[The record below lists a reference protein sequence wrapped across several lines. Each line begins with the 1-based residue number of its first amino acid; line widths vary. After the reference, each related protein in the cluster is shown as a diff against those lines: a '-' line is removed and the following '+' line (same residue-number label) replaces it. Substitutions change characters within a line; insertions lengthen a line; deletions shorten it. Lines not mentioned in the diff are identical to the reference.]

1 MPLRIE
7 CVMRIL
13 ILNLRPESLNASTR
27 ALSDQGYELVV
38 ESGLT
43 VDQVLALSPEVL
55 VTEVTPSDLSCCAL
69 VTQLKSRPE
78 TESPVK
84 IVIIVEGGALER
96 ARALDLGADATISFP
111 FEPLEL
117 AASVRAQFRERK
129 PQEELKTM
137 LKYAV
142 QREHFAD
149 IAVESLSGPLGKRR
163 LWMIPAILALST
175 AAVLAAVYLGISSRT
190 TRKETRQLRAEIT
203 RLSSG
208 LGPQGDIQRRAEFAR
223 GLFEAQSRSASVTR
237 ESLKA
242 QSEDLHK
249 RVARGG
255 SDADSLKHQLADTQ
269 NRLKLLESEGKIA
282 ENVVHDYGPSVC
294 LLHVVVE
301 FLDKETGHPI
311 QVAVD
316 TAGKPLVDA
325 KGMVTL
331 DEGGTGPHLQ
341 IDVFGT
347 GFIVKR
353 EGKIITNHHVVEP
366 WWKDEDLKKLV
377 DQGADAYVLSYEVY
391 FPGKAEGLRAKLDRI
406 SSNADL
412 ATLQLDSPLPPK
424 TAVLELDDRT
434 QATVT
439 GDAVV
444 LIGYPTGIEGILA
457 RAGSDVAQ
465 KIVSDTQDV
474 NRIMSQLASQHL
486 IRPTTT
492 QGHIGDVLDDKIVYD
507 AATTSGGSG
516 GPLFNRDG
524 KVIGINFAI
533 LRDFGGSNLA
543 VPVKYAKDLL
553 R

>member
-1 MPLRIE
+1 MPRRIE
-7 CVMRIL
+7 YPMRVL
-13 ILNLRPESLNASTR
+13 ILNLRPESLDATTG
-27 ALSDQGYELVV
+27 ALSGQGYEVV
-38 ESGLT
+38 AESGLT

-69 VTQLKSRPE
+69 VTQLKSRPD
-78 TESPVK
+78 TESPLK
-84 IVIIVEGGALER
+84 IVILVEGGALER
-96 ARALDLGADATISFP
+96 ARALDLGADDAISFP
-111 FEPLEL
+111 FEAVEF
-117 AASVRAQFRERK
+117 AARIRAQFRERK
-129 PQEELKTM
+129 PQEELNTM

-149 IAVESLSGPLGKRR
+149 IAVESLSGPVAKRR
-163 LWMIPAILALST
+163 LWMIPAILVLSA
-175 AAVLAAVYLGISSRT
+175 AAVIAAVYLGISGRGA
-190 TRKETRQLRAEIT
+190 RKETRQLRAELT
-203 RLSSG
+203 RLSTSVG
-208 LGPQGDIQRRAEFAR
+208 QQGEFQRRTEFTR
-223 GLFEAQSRSASVTR
+223 GVLDAQSQSASATR

-255 SDADSLKHQLADTQ
+255 SDSDSLKHQLADTQ

-282 ENVVHDYGPSVC
+282 ENVVQTYGPSVC

-301 FLDKETGHPI
+301 FLDKESGRPI
-311 QVAVD
+311 QIAVD
-316 TAGKPLVDA
+316 GAGKPLVDT

-331 DEGGTGPHLQ
+331 DEGGPGPHLQ
-341 IDVFGT
+341 VDVFGT
-347 GFIVKR
+347 GFPVKR
-353 EGKIITNHHVVEP
+353 DGKIITNHHVVEP
-366 WWKDEDLKKLV
+366 WWKDEDLKKLL
-377 DQGADAYVLSYEVY
+377 DQGATAYVLSYEVY

-406 SSNADL
+406 SPKADL
-412 ATLQLDSPLPPK
+412 ATLQLEAPLPPK

-457 RAGSDVAQ
+457 RAGSDVSQ
-465 KIVSDTQDV
+465 KIINGTPDV
-474 NRIMSQLASQHL
+474 NLIMSQLASQHL

-524 KVIGINFAI
+524 KVIGINFAV

-553 R
+553 K

>member
-7 CVMRIL
+7 YVMRVL
-13 ILNLRPESLNASTR
+13 ILNLRSESLEATSR
-27 ALSDQGYELVV
+27 ALSGQGYEVLT
-38 ESGLT
+38 ETGLT
-43 VDQVLALSPEVL
+43 VEQVLALSPEVL

-69 VTQLKSRPE
+69 VTQLKSRPD
-78 TESPVK
+78 TESPLK
-84 IVIIVEGGALER
+84 IVILVEGGALER
-96 ARALDLGADATISFP
+96 ARALDLGADDAISFP
-111 FEPLEL
+111 FEPVEF
-117 AASVRAQFRERK
+117 AARIRAQFRERK
-129 PQEELKTM
+129 PQEELNTM

-149 IAVESLSGPLGKRR
+149 IAVESLGGPVAKRR
-163 LWMIPAILALST
+163 LWMIPAILVLSAAALI
-175 AAVLAAVYLGISSRT
+175 AAVYLGISGRG

-203 RLSSG
+203 RLSSSVG
-208 LGPQGDIQRRAEFAR
+208 QQGDFQRRTEFTR
-223 GLFEAQSRSASVTR
+223 GVLDAQSKSASATR

-242 QSEDLHK
+242 QSADLNK

-282 ENVVHDYGPSVC
+282 ENVVQTYGPSVC

-301 FLDKETGHPI
+301 FLDKESGRPI

-316 TAGKPLVDA
+316 SAGKPLVDA

-331 DEGGTGPHLQ
+331 DEGGPGPHLQ

-347 GFIVKR
+347 GFPVKR
-353 EGKIITNHHVVEP
+353 DGKIITNHHVVEP
-366 WWKDEDLKKLV
+366 WWKDDDLKKLL
-377 DQGADAYVLSYEVY
+377 DQGAYVLSYEVY
-391 FPGKAEGLRAKLDRI
+391 FPGKAEGVRAKLDRI
-406 SSNADL
+406 SPKADL
-412 ATLQLDSPLPPK
+412 ATLQLEAPLPPK

-457 RAGSDVAQ
+457 RAGSDVSQ
-465 KIVSDTQDV
+465 KIINGTPDV
-474 NRIMSQLASQHL
+474 NLIMSQLASQHL

-524 KVIGINFAI
+524 KVIGINFAV

>member
-1 MPLRIE
+1 MPPRIE
-7 CVMRIL
+7 YVMSIL
-13 ILNLRPESLNASTR
+13 ILNLRPEPLDATTR
-27 ALSDQGYELVV
+27 ALSGQGYDLVV
-38 ESGLT
+38 ENGLT

-55 VTEVTPSDLSCCAL
+55 VTEATPSDLSCCGL

-78 TESPVK
+78 IESPLK
-84 IVIIVEGGALER
+84 IMIVVEGGALER
-96 ARALDLGADATISFP
+96 ARALDLGADEAISFP
-111 FEPLEL
+111 FKPVEF

-129 PQEELKTM
+129 PQEEVTTM

-149 IAVESLSGPLGKRR
+149 IAVESLSGPFGKRR
-163 LWMIPAILALST
+163 LWMVPAIFVLSA
-175 AAVLAAVYLGISSRT
+175 AAVVAAVYLGVSSRG

-203 RLSSG
+203 RLNSS
-208 LGPQGDIQRRAEFAR
+208 LGQGDIQRRAELTR
-223 GLFEAQSRSASVTR
+223 GLFDAQSRSASATR

-282 ENVVHDYGPSVC
+282 ESVVQDYAPSVC

-301 FLDKETGHPI
+301 FLDKETGRPI

-316 TAGKPLVDA
+316 AAGKPLVDA

-331 DEGGTGPHLQ
+331 DSGGPGPHLQ

-347 GFIVKR
+347 GFPVKR

-366 WWKDEDLKKLV
+366 WWKDDELKQLL
-377 DQGADAYVLSYEVY
+377 DQGATAYALSYEVY
-391 FPGKAEGLRAKLDRI
+391 LPGKTEGLRAKLDRI

-424 TAVLELDDRT
+424 TSVLQLDDRP
-434 QATVT
+434 QATVS
-439 GDAVV
+439 GEAVV

-457 RAGSDVAQ
+457 RAGSDVTQ
-465 KIVSDTQDV
+465 KIVTDTQDV

-524 KVIGINFAI
+524 KVIGINFAV

>member
-1 MPLRIE
+1 MPPRIE
-7 CVMRIL
+7 YVMSIL
-13 ILNLRPESLNASTR
+13 ILNLRPEPLDATTR
-27 ALSDQGYELVV
+27 ALSGQGYDLVV
-38 ESGLT
+38 ENGLT
-43 VDQVLALSPEVL
+43 VEQVLALSPEVL
-55 VTEVTPSDLSCCAL
+55 VTEATPSDLSCCGL

-78 TESPVK
+78 TESPLK
-84 IVIIVEGGALER
+84 IMIVVEGGALER
-96 ARALDLGADATISFP
+96 ARALDLGADEAISFP
-111 FEPLEL
+111 FEPVEF

-129 PQEELKTM
+129 PQEELTTM

-149 IAVESLSGPLGKRR
+149 IAVESLSGPFGKRR
-163 LWMIPAILALST
+163 LWMVPAIFVLSA
-175 AAVLAAVYLGISSRT
+175 AAVVAAVYLGVSSRG

-203 RLSSG
+203 RLNSS
-208 LGPQGDIQRRAEFAR
+208 LGQGDIQRRAEFTR
-223 GLFEAQSRSASVTR
+223 GLFDAQSRSASATR

-282 ENVVHDYGPSVC
+282 ESVVQDYGPSVC

-301 FLDKETGHPI
+301 FLDKETGRPI

-316 TAGKPLVDA
+316 AAGKPLVDA

-331 DEGGTGPHLQ
+331 DSGGPGPHLQ

-347 GFIVKR
+347 GFVVKR

-366 WWKDEDLKKLV
+366 WWKDDELKQLI
-377 DQGADAYVLSYEVY
+377 DQGATAYALSYEVY
-391 FPGKAEGLRAKLDRI
+391 FPGKTEGLRAKLDRI

-412 ATLQLDSPLPPK
+412 ATLQLDSPLPPNS
-424 TAVLELDDRT
+424 AVLELDDRT

-457 RAGSDVAQ
+457 RAGSDVTQ

-474 NRIMSQLASQHL
+474 NRMMTQLASQHL

-524 KVIGINFAI
+524 KVIGINFAV

>member
-1 MPLRIE
+1 MPPRIE
-7 CVMRIL
+7 YVMSIL
-13 ILNLRPESLNASTR
+13 ILNLRPEPLDATTR
-27 ALSDQGYELVV
+27 ALSGQGYDLVV
-38 ESGLT
+38 ENGLT

-55 VTEVTPSDLSCCAL
+55 VTEATPSDLSCCGL

-78 TESPVK
+78 TESPLK
-84 IVIIVEGGALER
+84 IMIVVEGGALER
-96 ARALDLGADATISFP
+96 ARALDLGADEAISFP
-111 FEPLEL
+111 FEPVEF

-129 PQEELKTM
+129 PQEELTTM

-149 IAVESLSGPLGKRR
+149 IAVESLSGPFGKRR
-163 LWMIPAILALST
+163 LWMVPAIFVLSA
-175 AAVLAAVYLGISSRT
+175 AAVVAAVYLGVSSRG

-203 RLSSG
+203 RLNSS
-208 LGPQGDIQRRAEFAR
+208 LGQGDIQRRAEFTR
-223 GLFEAQSRSASVTR
+223 GLFDAQSRSASATR

-282 ENVVHDYGPSVC
+282 ESVVQDYGPSVC

-301 FLDKETGHPI
+301 FLDKETGRPI

-316 TAGKPLVDA
+316 AAGKPLVDA

-331 DEGGTGPHLQ
+331 DSGGPGPHLQ

-347 GFIVKR
+347 GFPVKR

-366 WWKDEDLKKLV
+366 WWKDDELKQLL
-377 DQGADAYVLSYEVY
+377 DQGATAYALSYEVY
-391 FPGKAEGLRAKLDRI
+391 FPGKTEGLRAKLDRI

-424 TAVLELDDRT
+424 TSVLQLDDRP
-434 QATVT
+434 QATVS
-439 GDAVV
+439 GEAVV

-457 RAGSDVAQ
+457 RAGSDVTQ

-524 KVIGINFAI
+524 KVIGINFAV

>member
-1 MPLRIE
+1 MPPRIE
-7 CVMRIL
+7 YVMSIL
-13 ILNLRPESLNASTR
+13 ILNLRPEPLDATTR
-27 ALSDQGYELVV
+27 ALSGQGYDLVV
-38 ESGLT
+38 ENGLT

-55 VTEVTPSDLSCCAL
+55 VTEATPSDLSCCGL

-78 TESPVK
+78 TESPLK
-84 IVIIVEGGALER
+84 IMIVVEGGALER
-96 ARALDLGADATISFP
+96 ARALDLGADEAISFP
-111 FEPLEL
+111 FEPVEF

-129 PQEELKTM
+129 PQEELTTM

-149 IAVESLSGPLGKRR
+149 IAVESLSGPFGKRR
-163 LWMIPAILALST
+163 LWMVPAIFVLSA
-175 AAVLAAVYLGISSRT
+175 AAVVAAVYLGVSSRG

-203 RLSSG
+203 RLNSS
-208 LGPQGDIQRRAEFAR
+208 LGQGDIQRRAEFTR
-223 GLFEAQSRSASVTR
+223 GLFDAQSRSASATR

-282 ENVVHDYGPSVC
+282 ESVVQDYGPSVC

-301 FLDKETGHPI
+301 FLDKETGRPI

-316 TAGKPLVDA
+316 AAGKPLVDA

-331 DEGGTGPHLQ
+331 DSGGPGPHLQ

-347 GFIVKR
+347 GFPVKR

-366 WWKDEDLKKLV
+366 WWKDDELKQLL
-377 DQGADAYVLSYEVY
+377 DQGATAYALSYEVY
-391 FPGKAEGLRAKLDRI
+391 FPGKTEGLRAKLDRI

-424 TAVLELDDRT
+424 TSVLQLDDRP
-434 QATVT
+434 QATVS
-439 GDAVV
+439 GEAVV

-457 RAGSDVAQ
+457 RAGSDVTQ

-524 KVIGINFAI
+524 KVIGINFAV

-543 VPVKYAKDLL
+543 VPVKYARDLL